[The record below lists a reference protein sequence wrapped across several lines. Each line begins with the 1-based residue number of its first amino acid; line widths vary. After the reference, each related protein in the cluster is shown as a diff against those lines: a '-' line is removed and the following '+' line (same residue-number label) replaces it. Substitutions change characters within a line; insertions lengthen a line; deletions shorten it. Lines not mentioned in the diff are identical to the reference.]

1 MKLSRLLLATLIMSL
16 SLVSVGRNGL
26 ADEGMWLFNDLPV
39 KLLEQR
45 YGFTPTEAW
54 AEQLMKSSVRFNSG
68 GSASFISS
76 QGLVLTNHHVGADTL
91 FKLSTADNNYLR
103 DGFLAATPQDEI
115 PAPDLELNQLI
126 SIEDVTDRVKA
137 AVTDDMDAGQAAA
150 ARRAVM
156 AEIEKESLEETG
168 LRSDVITLYG
178 GGRFHLYRYKKYTDV
193 RLVWAPEAAIA
204 FFGGDADNFE
214 YPRYCL
220 DACMFRVYEDDK
232 PARTEHFLK
241 WSDGGVDVDQLVF
254 VSGNPGRTSRILTVA
269 ALEFQRDV
277 RMPYLLNFIR
287 RREVLLQ
294 QFGLKSTEKERRAHD
309 ELLGIQNARKARTG
323 MLQGLQDPNFIER
336 KREAEQALLA
346 KVQADETL
354 QKYADAWK
362 TIEQLCQRE
371 EELQGKGI
379 SLNTTLFQIA
389 QTLVRMAAEDEKPSA
404 ERLREYRDSAR
415 ESLRQQLFSPAPIY
429 KDLEQVK
436 LADLLAFLIEMRGGD
451 DPLVRKV
458 LDGESP
464 QTRASQLVQ
473 GTRLDEVAFRQKL
486 ADGGMQAIKQCDDPL
501 IQLALLVDPESREL
515 RKIEDEIEEE
525 RRQAYAQIAE
535 ALFATQGTS
544 TYPDATFTLRLAFGT
559 VKGYEEN
566 GQQIPPWTTF
576 GGAFEHETA
585 HEAKDPWVLPSS
597 WRDRQDKIEPET
609 QFNFVCTADIIGG
622 NSGSP
627 VVNRDLELVGLIFDG
642 NLQSLTGDYYFSD
655 VQDRAISVSSQA
667 IRAALRNIYGAQRIV
682 DELGR

>member
-1 MKLSRLLLATLIMSL
+1 MNVSRLSLATFIMSL
-16 SLVSVGRNGL
+16 IFASVGSNGYS
-26 ADEGMWLFNDLPV
+26 DEGMWLFNDLPV
-39 KLLEQR
+39 ELLKER
-45 YGFTPTEAW
+45 HGFEPTETW
-54 AEQLMKSSVRFNSG
+54 AEHLMKSSVRFNSG

-76 QGLVLTNHHVGADTL
+76 KGLVLTNHHVGADTL
-91 FKLSTADNNYLR
+91 YKLSTPEHNYFR
-103 DGFLAATPQDEI
+103 DGFLADSLADEI

-126 SIEDVTDRVKA
+126 SIKDVTDRVKA
-137 AVTDDMDAGQAAA
+137 SVTDEMDAGQAAI

-156 AEIEKESLEETG
+156 GEIEKESLKETG
-168 LRSDVITLYG
+168 LRSDVVTLYG

-220 DACMFRVYEDDK
+220 DACLFRVYEDDK
-232 PARTEHFLK
+232 PAKTEHFLK
-241 WSDGGVDVDQLVF
+241 WSAKGVDVDQLVF

-269 ALEFQRDV
+269 ALEYQRDV

-294 QFGLKSTEKERRAHD
+294 QFGLKSTEKERRARD

-323 MLQGLQDPNFIER
+323 MLQGLQDPTFIEQ
-336 KREAEQALLA
+336 KREAEAQLLKRVKADPALS
-346 KVQADETL
+346 
-354 QKYADAWK
+354 KYADAWK
-362 TIEQLCQRE
+362 TIDKLCQRE
-371 EELQGKGI
+371 AELQGKGI
-379 SLNTTLFQIA
+379 SLNTALFRTA
-389 QTLVRMAAEDEKPSA
+389 QTLVRMAAEDQKPSA

-415 ESLRQQLFSPAPIY
+415 ESLLQQLFSPAPVY
-429 KDLEQVK
+429 KDLEQTK
-436 LADLLAFLIEMRGGD
+436 LADLIAFLIELRGGD
-451 DPLVRKV
+451 DPLVKKI
-458 LDGESP
+458 LDGQSP

-473 GTRLDEVAFRQKL
+473 GTKLDDVAFRRKL
-486 ADGGMQAIKQCDDPL
+486 ADGGAEAIEQCKDPL
-501 IQLALLVDPESREL
+501 IQLALLVDPESRSL
-515 RKIEDEIEEE
+515 RQVEDEIEEE

-566 GQQIPPWTTF
+566 GEQLPPWTSF
-576 GGAFEHETA
+576 AGAFEHEKA
-585 HEAKDPWVLPSS
+585 HDAKDPWLLPKR
-597 WRDRQDKIEPET
+597 WHDRKSDVPSDT
-609 QFNFVCTADIIGG
+609 QFDFVSTADIIGG

-667 IRAALRNIYGAQRIV
+667 IQTALRDIYGATRIAE
-682 DELGR
+682 ELGR

>member
-1 MKLSRLLLATLIMSL
+1 MNVSRLSLATFIMSL
-16 SLVSVGRNGL
+16 IFASVGSNGYS
-26 ADEGMWLFNDLPV
+26 DEGMWLFNDLPV
-39 KLLEQR
+39 ELLKER
-45 YGFTPTEAW
+45 HGFEPTETW
-54 AEQLMKSSVRFNSG
+54 AEHLMKSSVRFNSG

-76 QGLVLTNHHVGADTL
+76 KGLVLTNHHVGADTL
-91 FKLSTADNNYLR
+91 YKLSTPEHNYFR
-103 DGFLAATPQDEI
+103 DGFLADSLADEI

-126 SIEDVTDRVKA
+126 SIKDVTDRVKA
-137 AVTDDMDAGQAAA
+137 SVTDEMDAGQAAI

-156 AEIEKESLEETG
+156 GEIEKESLKETG
-168 LRSDVITLYG
+168 LRSDVVTLYG

-220 DACMFRVYEDDK
+220 DACLFRVYEDDK
-232 PARTEHFLK
+232 PAKTEHFLK
-241 WSDGGVDVDQLVF
+241 WSAKGVDVDQLVF

-269 ALEFQRDV
+269 ALEYQRDV

-294 QFGLKSTEKERRAHD
+294 QFGLKSTEKERRARD

-323 MLQGLQDPNFIER
+323 MLQGLQDPTFIEQ
-336 KREAEQALLA
+336 KREAEAQLLKRVKADPALS
-346 KVQADETL
+346 
-354 QKYADAWK
+354 KYADAWK
-362 TIEQLCQRE
+362 TIDKLCQRE
-371 EELQGKGI
+371 AELQGKGI
-379 SLNTTLFQIA
+379 SLNTALFRTA
-389 QTLVRMAAEDEKPSA
+389 QTLVRMAAEDQKPSA

-415 ESLRQQLFSPAPIY
+415 ESLLQQLFSPAPVY
-429 KDLEQVK
+429 KDLEQTK
-436 LADLLAFLIEMRGGD
+436 LADLIAFLIELRGGD
-451 DPLVRKV
+451 DPLVKKI
-458 LDGESP
+458 LDGQSP

-473 GTRLDEVAFRQKL
+473 GTKLDDVAFRRKL
-486 ADGGMQAIKQCDDPL
+486 ADGGAEAIEQCKDPL
-501 IQLALLVDPESREL
+501 IQLALLVDPESRSL
-515 RKIEDEIEEE
+515 RQVEDEIEEE

-566 GQQIPPWTTF
+566 GEQLPPWTSF
-576 GGAFEHETA
+576 AGAFEHEKA
-585 HEAKDPWVLPSS
+585 HDAKDPWLLPKR
-597 WRDRQDKIEPET
+597 WHDRKSDVPSET
-609 QFNFVCTADIIGG
+609 QFDFVSTADIIGG

-667 IRAALRNIYGAQRIV
+667 IQTALRDIYGATRIAE
-682 DELGR
+682 ELGR